1 MADLIIKPQNTSGHK
16 LILQD
21 QAGGAIL
28 TTADSGATIANAA
41 LTTPTIANMANCT
54 FPAGHILQTKSVTFN
69 GIQTIGNGSNN
80 GTTFVQITNF
90 SIAMTLSSSNNKLVG
105 YGTVCLSGNERY
117 SAMKLY
123 KDGGIIVSASADGS
137 RTPVLASGLANSST
151 GQDNLMMHNSSF
163 AFEYLPADTSAH
175 TYTILAGNCNSVN
188 KKTFINRGSE
198 DENGAH
204 STRGVSTWIL
214 MEVEV

>member
-1 MADLIIKPQNTSGHK
+1 MTRARILADYV
-16 LILQD
+16 
-21 QAGGAIL
+21 AGG
-28 TTADSGATIANAA
+28 TTAAEFDYLDGLTSTAVGINDTQTLANKTLAS
-41 LTTPTIANMANCT
+41 TTV
-54 FPAGHILQTKSVTFN
+54 FPAGHVIQTKSVTFN
-69 GIQTIGNGSNN
+69 GIQTIGNGSDN

-90 SIAMTLSSSNNKLVG
+90 SIAMTLSSSNNKLIG
-105 YGTVCLSGNERY
+105 YGTVCLSANERY

-123 KDGGIIVSASADGS
+123 KDGSIIVSASADGS

-163 AFEYLPADTSAH
+163 AFEYLPGDTSSH
-175 TYTILAGNCNSVN
+175 TYTILAGNTNSVN

>member
-1 MADLIIKPQNTSGHK
+1 MADLIIKPQNTSGDK

-21 QAGGAIL
+21 QAGGAIP

-137 RTPVLASGLANSST
+137 RTPVLASGLANSNTT
-151 GQDNLMMHNSSF
+151 GDNLMMHNSSF
-163 AFEYLPADTSAH
+163 AFEYLPGDTSSH
-175 TYTILAGNCNSVN
+175 TYTILAGNTNSVA
-188 KKTFINRGSE
+188 KKTFINRSSD